1 MDEILQLLKTFD
13 PKQFVKK
20 KLMLL
25 VALVCAILSL
35 LIDKGI
41 LQWDAQYE
49 GRLLVAAVVLML
61 IWLVIDG
68 LQRKYKKMA
77 AVYEASM
84 AAEAPEYDPAASGD
98 N

>member
-1 MDEILQLLKTFD
+1 MDEILQLLRTFD

-84 AAEAPEYDPAASGD
+84 AAEAPEDDPAASGD